1 MTNIK
6 QLPSLLNDAFLSVND
21 VDTFARN
28 LTLDPENVFSP
39 NDNKIGRLQKIHR
52 IAIQRMYILNYLVEA
67 HKAAPHIRISDQLHL
82 ILLYSMIFSPEEVTK
97 QYVEIYA
104 NKDGTYTGYNAETQA
119 RMIQEHYKATNKE
132 AEFYGMVAEKFT
144 QVGDYAFLHP
154 SHKAEIPLP
163 EPQNNDP
170 SRPKKEETTYVDFDI
185 NINPTDSEGVY
196 QVTAVSGNAQ
206 TQNIARQTLPEDA
219 SFNDTLMMLQSL
231 FVDEASVTKL
241 GEMIHSFLFPE
252 EVSRLFT
259 KVKTQHNDVR
269 IRINIFGESLRLH
282 QIPWE
287 YCRFDNE
294 FFATDLSTPVV
305 RFIPAFQEGA
315 TLQTPEQ
322 MRVLVALSSP
332 ADQSPINVSKEAAR
346 IQRALAP
353 LEKSGKIVL
362 QIHEHMNND
371 DLIDEFMDFQPHIF
385 HFVGHGGTKENG
397 EGFILLEDWEGNTAE
412 FDAEDMMTLVKT
424 TNGAT
429 KLVIFAACESG
440 VAGAEA
446 EAVENGGFMGMGPR
460 ILKEVPAVIAMQY
473 TVPQETAFDFTK
485 NVYAALAKGEPLDRA
500 VTRSRIRIY
509 LKGKDKVFWGIPV
522 LFMRSPDGKI
532 W

>member
-1 MTNIK
+1 MTKIK
-6 QLPSLLNDAFLSVND
+6 QLPSLLNDAFLSVDQVN
-21 VDTFARN
+21 TFAQTLNFDPGN
-28 LTLDPENVFSP
+28 LFSP

-52 IAIQRMYILNYLVEA
+52 TAIQQQYILNYLVEA
-67 HKAAPHIRISDQLHL
+67 HNVAPHLPISDYLHL
-82 ILLYSMIFSPEEVTK
+82 IMRYSMIFPDEQVTAK
-97 QYVEIYA
+97 YVEIYA
-104 NKDGTYTGYNAETQA
+104 NKDGTYTGYDLETQA
-119 RMIQEHYKATNKE
+119 RMIQENFKE
-132 AEFYGMVAEKFT
+132 TGQGDAFFDLIFQQFP
-144 QVGDYAFLHP
+144 QVKDYPFLHP
-154 SHKAEIPLP
+154 SHKVEIPLP
-163 EPQNNDP
+163 DP
-170 SRPKKEETTYVDFDI
+170 PSDRTSTPPKKETTYIDFDI
-185 NINPTDSEGVY
+185 NISPADSEGVY
-196 QVTAVSGNAQ
+196 QVTAASGNSQ
-206 TQNIARQTLPEDA
+206 TQNISRQTLPDDA
-219 SFNDTLMMLQSL
+219 SFTDTLMMLQSL
-231 FVDEASVTKL
+231 FVDEDSVTKL
-241 GEMIHSFLFPE
+241 GELIHNFLFPP
-252 EVSRLFT
+252 EVTKLFT
-259 KVKTQHNDVR
+259 KIRAQHDNVR

-287 YCRFDNE
+287 YCRYDNE

-332 ADQSPINVSKEAAR
+332 ADQPPINVAKEDAR
-346 IQRALAP
+346 IQKALAP
-353 LEKSGKIVL
+353 LEKRGQIDL
-362 QIHEHMNND
+362 QLHENMTND

-385 HFVGHGGTKENG
+385 HFVGHGGTKDNG

-440 VAGAEA
+440 VAGEGASV
-446 EAVENGGFMGMGPR
+446 VENGGFMGMGPR

-485 NVYAALAKGEPLDRA
+485 NVYAYLAKGEPLDRA